1 MSVKDKNP
9 PVINQL
15 SATPGADD
23 FTLEKPLL
31 VIESGGSSLNLLD
44 LWRYRDLLFI
54 LTWRD
59 IKVRYKQT
67 ALGVLWAIIQPLFL
81 MVVFTLI
88 FGKLAAMP
96 SDGVPYLL
104 FALAGLVPWTFF
116 ANSVVTSGN
125 SLVGNS
131 ALITKVYFPRMIIP
145 LAAIGAG
152 LVDLT
157 ISFVLL
163 VGVMIFYGIGFSL
176 NFLLLPLLLLLLILL
191 TAGIGMWMSAINVKY
206 RDVRHALPFLL
217 QIWLFATPIIYPAS
231 LLPENWRWLLMINP
245 LTGIIETYRAVLF
258 DKPPE
263 WKFLGFS
270 VVFILIFFIYSVFSF
285 RKMERG
291 FADIV

>member
-1 MSVKDKNP
+1 MSVKEKNP

-15 SATPGADD
+15 SATTEADD
-23 FTLEKPLL
+23 FASEKPLL
-31 VIESGGSSLNLLD
+31 IIESGGNSLNLLD

-81 MVVFTLI
+81 MAVFTLI